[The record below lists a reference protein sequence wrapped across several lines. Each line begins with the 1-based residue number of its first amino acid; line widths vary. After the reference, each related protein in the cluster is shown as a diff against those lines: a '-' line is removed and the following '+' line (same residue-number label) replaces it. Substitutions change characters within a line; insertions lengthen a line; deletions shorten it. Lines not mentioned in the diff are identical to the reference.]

1 MTIDSQQTR
10 CWAAAYKTDGD
21 ACYCSCWEFWM
32 HSVCDSLG
40 HSLNSINKQ
49 NKPTSASRKRPR
61 DACRLKT
68 KLKNSEHQLCISFK
82 FPEVKQWRFSVSS
95 NPSFETQTISFTGAD
110 FAITGE
116 WMSFPMAPMTHSVL
130 SRNWSKVQVCRINL
144 IQSYKLPPSINNQ
157 GQTDRVAILAEPNP
171 WPWTILA
178 SYSHDLYRCK
188 KSRSKVTWFK
198 RYSGNRQID
207 EHNQVQYQGWIQGF
221 ASVGHP
227 LFLPFTLAVWSPGSA
242 ISSPRKVWAENEF
255 GAL

>member
-1 MTIDSQQTR
+1 
-10 CWAAAYKTDGD
+10 
-21 ACYCSCWEFWM
+21 
-32 HSVCDSLG
+32 
-40 HSLNSINKQ
+40 
-49 NKPTSASRKRPR
+49 
-61 DACRLKT
+61 
-68 KLKNSEHQLCISFK
+68 
-82 FPEVKQWRFSVSS
+82 
-95 NPSFETQTISFTGAD
+95 
-110 FAITGE
+110 
-116 WMSFPMAPMTHSVL
+116 MAPMTHSVL

-227 LFLPFTLAVWSPGSA
+227 LFLPFSLAVWSPPLIPARGFGECFKLAPQGLGRKRIWCTLKLWESHWWQSFWVFWSA
-242 ISSPRKVWAENEF
+242 CFTVEQPVRHPNGGLEPARPLPPNPLLSTLWPVTMVAQPTLWTHTSC
-255 GAL
+255 